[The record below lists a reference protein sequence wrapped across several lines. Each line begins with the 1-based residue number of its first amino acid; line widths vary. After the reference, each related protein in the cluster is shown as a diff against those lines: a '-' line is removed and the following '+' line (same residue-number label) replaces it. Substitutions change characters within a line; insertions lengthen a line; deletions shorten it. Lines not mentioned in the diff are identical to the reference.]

1 MCQCISAPKIPKGKA
16 SSRASG
22 YLRTWVDKG
31 QNHKSR
37 DINQNFPTRTSQNLG
52 SGGTE
57 HPGTPLP
64 NSVLGADVPQLS
76 QGRSLSRLVVNLES
90 DYRNQEMFTDLLL
103 WIAATLHKI
112 ISFLLLGLLI

>member
-1 MCQCISAPKIPKGKA
+1 VYF
-16 SSRASG
+16 SSEDSQRKSFLKSFRLSENMG
-22 YLRTWVDKG
+22 G
-31 QNHKSR
+31 QG
-37 DINQNFPTRTSQNLG
+37 PESQEQRYQPELPNLG

-64 NSVLGADVPQLS
+64 NSGLGADVPQLS

-90 DYRNQEMFTDLLL
+90 AYRNQEMFTDLLL
-103 WIAATLHKI
+103 CIAATLHKI